1 LKTTDI
7 TNEAMFTN
15 GIFSFNII
23 ILMINVFGNIF
34 IMINIVLDV
43 YKLPNGNY
51 KTYILSAAFFGQ

>member
-1 LKTTDI
+1 
-7 TNEAMFTN
+7 
-15 GIFSFNII
+15 
-23 ILMINVFGNIF
+23 MINVFGNIF